1 MLVSPHV
8 HVRRHRRGF
17 TLIELLVVIAI
28 IAVLIALLLPAV
40 QAAREAARRAQCTNN
55 LKQLGLAFH
64 SYVSVNE
71 TLPMGDFFSRSA
83 LTPSKLIRQQFG
95 PWVALSQFMEQGA
108 AFNALNSSICIQ
120 VAQNSTVGGFAL
132 SLLWCPSDGNVVG
145 LRYPGK
151 DEGWDDNA
159 PLPMTFSSYATN
171 LGPLYYHPKGDTNYP
186 LINNN
191 TGAVYH
197 VGHPEG
203 TNISPARLAS
213 FTDGTSNTL
222 LAGDHAYGEVANS
235 GDDKYGPNWW
245 HSGLGGDTSAST
257 LYPPNFFKTW
267 AASQAVPSKFS
278 VGGNYTMTF
287 NSFHSGGCNFLL
299 CDGSV
304 RFIKNTIN
312 SWNPF
317 QVQYNGRDQLYT
329 GVGGALPS
337 AGVYQAL
344 STRNGGEVISSDA
357 Y

>member
-1 MLVSPHV
+1 MLCSPL
-8 HVRRHRRGF
+8 VRRHRRGF
-17 TLIELLVVIAI
+17 TLIELLVVISI

-64 SYVSVNE
+64 NYASVNE

-83 LTPSKLIRQQFG
+83 LTTGWIRQQFG
-95 PWVALSQFMEQGA
+95 PWVALSQFLEQGA
-108 AFNALNSSICIQ
+108 AYNALNSNICIY
-120 VAQNSTVGGFAL
+120 VAQNSTVNGIGI
-132 SLLWCPSDGNVVG
+132 SLLWCPSDAGAVN

-151 DEGWDDNA
+151 DEGWDDSA

-171 LGPLYYHPKGDTNYP
+171 LGPLYYYPKGDTQYP

-197 VGHPEG
+197 VGHPDG
-203 TNISPARLAS
+203 TSISPVKLAGI
-213 FTDGTSNTL
+213 TDGTSNTL
-222 LAGDHAYGEVANS
+222 LAGDHAYGEVAKS
-235 GDDKYGPNWW
+235 TDPYGPNWW
-245 HSGLGGDTSAST
+245 TSGVGGDTTAAT
-257 LYPPNFFKTW
+257 LFPPNFFKTW
-267 AASQAVPSKFS
+267 DAAEAVPNKFAS
-278 VGGNYTMTF
+278 GKNYTMTF
-287 NSFHSGGCNFLL
+287 NSFHPGGCNFLL

-317 QVQYNGRDQLYT
+317 QVQYNGRSALYT
-329 GVGGALPS
+329 GVGGALPP
-337 AGVYQAL
+337 AGVYQSL
-344 STRNGGEVISSDA
+344 STRNGGEVISADA